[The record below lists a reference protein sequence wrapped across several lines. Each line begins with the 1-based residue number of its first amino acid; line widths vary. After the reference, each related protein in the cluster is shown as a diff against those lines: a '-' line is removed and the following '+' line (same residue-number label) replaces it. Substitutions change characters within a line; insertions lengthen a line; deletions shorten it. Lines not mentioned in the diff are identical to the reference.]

1 MGAEQKD
8 DYIAQLAKKYPIDS
22 RFNSLLTEI
31 QNILIKMGIIDLVE
45 INSDLLGKA
54 VIDYFEDIDRL
65 KEFED
70 IPRINV
76 DKIYSYGIYWVLRRS
91 PIQILDKNIDK
102 RFLHINEKV
111 CTVLMFPR
119 MLAEMRISPKSAN
132 PNFAGFLDLIYY
144 NFKYRTYTQQSLELM
159 VAAFFCGYAVREGDS
174 DGQESKEDDA
184 PTNNSK

>member
-1 MGAEQKD
+1 MGIEHKD
-8 DYIAQLAKKYPIDS
+8 DYIARLAKKYPIDS
-22 RFNSLLTEI
+22 RFDCLLTEM

-45 INSDLLGKA
+45 VNSDLLGKA

-65 KEFED
+65 KEFEG

-102 RFLHINEKV
+102 RFHHINEKV

-119 MLAEMRISPKSAN
+119 MLSEMGISPKSTN
-132 PNFAGFLDLIYY
+132 PDFEAFLDLIYY

-159 VAAFFCGYAVREGDS
+159 VAAFFCGYAVRKGGS
-174 DGQESKEDDA
+174 DGKESKEDDA
-184 PTNNSK
+184 PTNSSK